1 MAINVGDLGQ
11 YPIRARRDS
20 VLARALIDIGATG
33 APTVSGD
40 QGIAI
45 TRTGVGTYTGTFPAC
60 PTDTLSLPTLDIRV
74 QKSAAVTV
82 AGVVI
87 TALSMTLGTVSFQV
101 YLNTAGTPVEAA
113 NGDRLVFELISGV
126 SAAF

>member
-1 MAINVGDLGQ
+1 MAINIGDLGQ
-11 YPIRARRDS
+11 YPLRARRDS

-40 QGIAI
+40 QGITI
-45 TRTGVGTYTGTFPAC
+45 TRTGVGTYTGTFPPC
-60 PTDTLSLPTLDIRV
+60 PTDTVALPTLDIRV
-74 QKSAAVTV
+74 QKSAAATV
-82 AGVVI
+82 AQCLI
-87 TALSMTLGTVSFQV
+87 TALSMTAGTCSFQV

-126 SAAF
+126 TSAF